1 MSVVDEIKGIL
12 GDTAS
17 ASFEVTHFCDTGF
30 APLNKIVSGDF
41 DKGFPV
47 GRVIEMFGPPS
58 SGKTAIATNVMADA
72 IRQGGF
78 AMFMDHERS
87 FDITFAQKLGLE
99 TDSGRFAH
107 LMPETLEE
115 SFTKAIHAA
124 KEIRDKELIEPDAPI
139 VAVFDS
145 LAAMIP
151 RSKSEKE
158 LTELTMADSLAL
170 AKAASSVLPS
180 VNLYSQKYNMMVLIL
195 NQIRENPGVSYGDP
209 TRTPGGKAPGFYA
222 SVRVSLRSSSIVAK
236 EEGAKEKVGQT
247 ITATA
252 IKSKLTRPFQQCSWN
267 FLYQE
272 DGSGMFDVTG
282 GLIDYLVDEGKLEKK
297 GGRIVYNG
305 TSYWRSALIDHIN
318 ENKLVDELNKLCRS

>member
-1 MSVVDEIKGIL
+1 MSIVEELKGVL

-17 ASFEVTHFCDTGF
+17 TSFEVTHFCNTGF
-30 APLNKIVSGDF
+30 APLNKIVSGDY

-47 GRVIEMFGPPS
+47 GRVVEMFGPPS

-72 IRQGGF
+72 INQGGF

-87 FDITFAQKLGLE
+87 FDITFAKKLGLDV
-99 TDSGRFAH
+99 DSGRFAH

-115 SFTKAIHAA
+115 SFTKAIHVA
-124 KEIRDKELIEPDAPI
+124 KEIRAKELIPEDAPI

-170 AKAASSVLPS
+170 AKSASSVLPS
-180 VNLYSQKYNMMVLIL
+180 VNLYSQKYNMMALIL
-195 NQIRENPGVSYGDP
+195 NQTRENPGVSYGDP

-222 SVRVSLRSSSIVAK
+222 SIRVSLRSSPITSK
-236 EEGAKEKVGQT
+236 EDGMKEKIGQT

-252 IKSKLTRPFQQCSWN
+252 VKSKLTRPFQQCSWN
-267 FLYQE
+267 FLYQD
-272 DGSGMFDVTG
+272 DGSGTFDVIG
-282 GLIDYLVDEGKLEKK
+282 GLIDYLAEQGKLEKK
-297 GGRIVYNG
+297 GGRIVYEG
-305 TSYWRSALIDHIN
+305 TSYWRSQLIDHVN
-318 ENKLVDELNKLCRS
+318 ENNLLPELNKLCRS